1 MAPSFVWSKNINKA
15 NFENELLL
23 TEIAML
29 IATSE
34 KQKRSV
40 PKLKQNHRI
49 GSFFC
54 SVVIALFF
62 LVTVTQLNAVP
73 VLTQSFL
80 NGGSVGVVTGSFDGG
95 GGGLND
101 LSDLADSSAEPREY
115 VSQYFKPVISGSYVF
130 GLSSSNEDTVLIL
143 YDGEFDARQ
152 PQSGALA
159 LNDDSDGIGAGGVV
173 MATCGATA
181 QLCPKISANL
191 TGGKFTASS

>member
-34 KQKRSV
+34 KQKRFV
-40 PKLKQNHRI
+40 PQLKQKRRI

-73 VLTQSFL
+73 VLTQTFL
-80 NGGSVGVVTGSFDGG
+80 NGGSAGVVTGSFDGG

-101 LSDLADSSAEPREY
+101 LLDLADSSAEPREY
-115 VSQYFKPVISGSYVF
+115 VSKYFKPVISGSYVF
-130 GLSSSNEDTVLIL
+130 GLS
-143 YDGEFDARQ
+143 
-152 PQSGALA
+152 
-159 LNDDSDGIGAGGVV
+159 
-173 MATCGATA
+173 
-181 QLCPKISANL
+181 
-191 TGGKFTASS
+191 